1 MAVRPGGL
9 PLPDH
14 RPHRRLRRRLHRD
27 RQRTRLRIG
36 VHITHPPPLFS
47 HDTYEDP
54 PPTELDSYPFSPP
67 RQIHI
72 LLSVILLGT
81 LIADSDA
88 LRTKRRALLLRH
100 EHLERSVRRRLPRCS
115 RDDAQTLSTKAQLA
129 D

>member
-1 MAVRPGGL
+1 
-9 PLPDH
+9 
-14 RPHRRLRRRLHRD
+14 
-27 RQRTRLRIG
+27 

-100 EHLERSVRRRLPRCS
+100 EHLERSVRCLPRYS